1 MENAK
6 SFAMWFLENI
16 PDFLMS
22 EPIVYIVGLFVLA
35 VVIKYTYYLMHLK

>member
-1 MENAK
+1 MANAK
-6 SFAMWFLENI
+6 EFALWFLDNL

-35 VVIKYTYYLMHLK
+35 VVIKFIIQLMHLK